1 MFRRLV
7 ALSLASGLV
16 LAGCELF
23 TAPRTGYGA
32 VFSVRGTMTSTTC
45 GVGAPST
52 AAMLSFNVEV
62 RLDQTRLRWSVPTA
76 GITAQS
82 TLDSSRRFTLVDDR
96 IMPIRAANYRLGL
109 GACSLRRFD
118 VLEGRVGGA
127 FPLLD
132 RVDTE
137 DSSADAEDPLD
148 AAMFDAASLTDASL
162 TDASLADAA
171 QSGPPALDSLR
182 ETVGWAVAPGADC
195 RDMIGVG
202 PGQFVTLPCEQRWTF
217 DARYEPSLR
226 VTR

>member
-7 ALSLASGLV
+7 ALSLASGLA

-23 TAPRTGYGA
+23 TAPRGGQGA

-45 GVGAPST
+45 GAGAPST
-52 AAMLSFNVEV
+52 APTLSFNVEI
-62 RLDQTRLRWSVPTA
+62 RLEQTRLRWSVPTA
-76 GITAQS
+76 GISAQS
-82 TLDSSRRFTLVDDR
+82 SLDSSRRFTLVDDR
-96 IMPIRAANYRLGL
+96 IMQIRAANLRLGL

-118 VLEGRVGGA
+118 VLEGRVAGA
-127 FPLLD
+127 FPSLD
-132 RVDTE
+132 PTDAG
-137 DSSADAEDPLD
+137 DSSVDADDPLD

-162 TDASLADAA
+162 TDASS
-171 QSGPPALDSLR
+171 SGPPALDSLR

-217 DARYEPSLR
+217 DARYEPTLR

>member
-7 ALSLASGLV
+7 ALALASSLA

-23 TAPRTGYGA
+23 TAPRTGHGA
-32 VFSVRGTMTSTTC
+32 VFSVRGTMTNTTC

-62 RLDQTRLRWSVPTA
+62 RLDQARLRWSVPTA

-96 IMPIRAANYRLGL
+96 VMPIRAANYRLGL

-132 RVDTE
+132 PVDAA
-137 DSSADAEDPLD
+137 DAHADAEDPLD
-148 AAMFDAASLTDASL
+148 AAMFDAASI

-171 QSGPPALDSLR
+171 PSGPPALDSLR
-182 ETVGWAVAPGADC
+182 ETVGWAVVPGADC

-217 DARYEPSLR
+217 DAQYEPTLR